1 MIPLAIHGIGPV
13 GAFGAGLD
21 EWRAALKGEKKV
33 EPELSKIETD
43 RGVYNLPIFRAATK
57 TLTKFIKSRELRR
70 LDHFSRVALLGACL
84 ACEDSGQELIGE
96 RTGLIV
102 ASAYGASATT
112 FSFLDSVIEDGDALA
127 SPTLFSNSVHNAAA
141 AHIAKHLKITG
152 PNLSL
157 TQGRLSVPMAL
168 LTAAQ
173 WLAEGRVDTVL
184 CGAVDEYCD
193 VLGYCW
199 QGYRNRKEAA
209 TIKNNNYGPKPDGLG
224 GPGEGSLFFQ
234 LSRAQETNA
243 PYGYLEKFEL
253 NSPKW
258 PSAAPIIYS
267 PDACTKNSE
276 FRPNQ
281 INHRVAI
288 DLAQICGSLP
298 IATAFDL
305 AAAATMLYDQTLY
318 LNDPVNEPQQIPFSG
333 SAIGCLQAGS
343 ITSQKPLT
351 GNCYWITNCLQEK
364 DTRRLSENRTFFSD
378 RGIF

>member
-21 EWRAALKGEKKV
+21 EWRSVLKGEKKV
-33 EPELSKIETD
+33 VPKLTEIETD
-43 RGVYNLPIFRAATK
+43 RGFGNLPIFRASTK
-57 TLTKFIKSRELRR
+57 TLTKFIKVRELRR
-70 LDHFSRVALLGACL
+70 LDHFSRMALLGSCL

-96 RTGLIV
+96 RTGLII

-173 WLAEGRVDTVL
+173 WLEEGRVDTVL

-199 QGYRNRKEAA
+199 QSYNNRKEP
-209 TIKNNNYGPKPDGLG
+209 TTGETHKSNPKPGGLG
-224 GPGEGSLFFQ
+224 GPGEGSLFFH
-234 LSRAQETNA
+234 LSRARGGNA
-243 PYGYLEKFEL
+243 PYGYLEKLEL
-253 NSPKW
+253 NSANLPNN
-258 PSAAPIIYS
+258 APFIYS
-267 PDACTKNSE
+267 PDACTKDSKLLLSQFNN
-276 FRPNQ
+276 RLP
-281 INHRVAI
+281 I
-288 DLAQICGSLP
+288 DLSQICGFFP
-298 IATAFDL
+298 TAAAFDL
-305 AAAATMLYDQTLY
+305 AAAATMLYDRTLY
-318 LNDPVNEPQQIPFSG
+318 LNDPVKEPQQIPFSG
-333 SAIGCLQAGS
+333 SAIGCLQADS
-343 ITSQKPLT
+343 IIPQKPLT
-351 GNCYWITNCLQEK
+351 GNCYWITNCLQEQEFK
-364 DTRRLSENRTFFSD
+364 S
-378 RGIF
+378 

>member
-21 EWRAALKGEKKV
+21 ELRAALKGEKKV
-33 EPELSKIETD
+33 EPEFTEIETN
-43 RGVYNLPIFRAATK
+43 RGFDNLPIFRASTK
-57 TLTKFIKSRELRR
+57 TLTRFIKSRELRR
-70 LDHFSRVALLGACL
+70 LDHFSRMALLGACL

-199 QGYRNRKEAA
+199 QSYGNRKKTTAEE
-209 TIKNNNYGPKPDGLG
+209 NHHYSPQPDGLS

-234 LSRAQETNA
+234 LKRTQETNA
-243 PYGYLEKFEL
+243 PYGYLEKIEL
-253 NSPKW
+253 NSPKLQNDV
-258 PSAAPIIYS
+258 PFIYS
-267 PDACTKNSE
+267 PDACSKNSE
-276 FRPNQ
+276 LRFSQFNLHLP
-281 INHRVAI
+281 I
-288 DLAQICGSLP
+288 DLAQICGFLP
-298 IATAFDL
+298 TVLAFDL

-318 LNDPVNEPQQIPFSG
+318 LNDPVKGPQQIPFSG
-333 SAIGCLQAGS
+333 PTIGCLQADS

-351 GNCYWITNCLQEK
+351 ENCYWITNCRQEQ
-364 DTRRLSENRTFFSD
+364 DT
-378 RGIF
+378 